1 MRLLSNS
8 TRGLRKRIVQMFFET
23 IDVRV
28 HVTWQW
34 EFGRPIIAGAFETH
48 QVEARYRSY
57 LLRRPRA
64 LCQGI
69 ARLPANPPASKSD
82 G

>member
-23 IDVRV
+23 IDVRE

-34 EFGRPIIAGAFETH
+34 EFGRPIIAGAFEPH
-48 QVEARYRSY
+48 EVEARYRSY
-57 LLRRPRA
+57 LLGRTRA
-64 LCQGI
+64 LREDI
-69 ARLPANPPASKSD
+69 ARLPANPGTNNSD